1 MKKVEFYTDGAF
13 SAIRNAGGIGVVVVI
28 DGQKV
33 YEYSHTYYDT
43 TNNKCELLAVITAL
57 NSISKPVESV
67 TIYSDSQYVIMCAQ
81 GKWKRKANLE
91 LWATYDKVFAK
102 AQKFCTNIE
111 YTWVKGHS
119 KASDDFNE
127 NMNKI
132 ADKLAVE
139 ASHVLR

>member
-57 NSISKPVESV
+57 NSISKPVESI

-102 AQKFCTNIE
+102 AQKFCTNIK

>member
-13 SAIRNAGGIGVVVVI
+13 SAIRNTGGIGVVVVI
-28 DGQKV
+28 DGKKV

-102 AQKFCTNIE
+102 AQKFCTNIK